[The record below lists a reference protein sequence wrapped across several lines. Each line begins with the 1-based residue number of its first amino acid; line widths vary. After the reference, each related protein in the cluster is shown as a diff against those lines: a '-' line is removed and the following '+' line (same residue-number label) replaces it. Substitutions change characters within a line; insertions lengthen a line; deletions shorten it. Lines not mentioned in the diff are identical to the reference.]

1 MSFIQ
6 GVQDVEVAKIIQGMP
21 REYGNGMKV
30 NLTAFLGRL
39 EFEMNKTLCLQL
51 FYCEVLSRMRIRK
64 L

>member
-21 REYGNGMKV
+21 REYGMKV